1 MCGVGLRHAAMKRE
15 SFNLFVFA
23 VVGVGTLA
31 GILLTSG
38 AKKAAQ
44 KANQEPSFEERMA
57 AFERK
62 P

>member
-1 MCGVGLRHAAMKRE
+1 MKRE
-15 SFNLFVFA
+15 SFNLFVFG
-23 VVGVGTLA
+23 VVGIGTLA
-31 GILLTSG
+31 GVLLASG

-44 KANQEPSFEERMA
+44 KHGQEPTFEERMA

>member
-1 MCGVGLRHAAMKRE
+1 MKRE

>member
-1 MCGVGLRHAAMKRE
+1 MKRE
-15 SFNLFVFA
+15 TFNLFVFG

-31 GILLTSG
+31 GVLLASG

-44 KANQEPSFEERMA
+44 KAGQEPSFEERMA

-62 P
+62 S

>member
-1 MCGVGLRHAAMKRE
+1 MKRE

-44 KANQEPSFEERMA
+44 KASQEPSFEERMA

>member
-1 MCGVGLRHAAMKRE
+1 MKRE
-15 SFNLFVFA
+15 SFNLFVFG

-38 AKKAAQ
+38 AKKVAQ
-44 KANQEPSFEERMA
+44 KYNQEASFEDRMA

>member
-1 MCGVGLRHAAMKRE
+1 MKRE
-15 SFNLFVFA
+15 TFNLVVFG
-23 VVGVGTLA
+23 VVGVSTLA

-44 KANQEPSFEERMA
+44 RYGQEPTFEERMT